1 MDLTS
6 LKKSVLEAARTRL
19 RTNAQDLRERINDLQ
34 AVTIGDD
41 NAESA
46 SQTEST
52 HGSDVELMNS
62 LAEQLEHLQHD
73 IDRLEEIDP
82 SARPTAI
89 QYGAVVLTDKRN
101 FLIATSVEEFEVN
114 GTAYLGVTP
123 KAPLIQAMLGRK
135 NGDEVTF
142 NNITYQ
148 IKEVF

>member
-1 MDLTS
+1 MKE
-6 LKKSVLEAARTRL
+6 LK
-19 RTNAQDLRERINDLQ
+19 ERIGDLQ

-62 LAEQLEHLQHD
+62 LSEQIMAFQQD
-73 IDRLEEIDP
+73 MDRLDGIDAAGTMD
-82 SARPTAI
+82 SI
-89 QYGAVVLTDKRN
+89 QYGALVHTDKRN

-114 GTAYLGVTP
+114 GRPYLGVTS
-123 KAPLIQAMLGRK
+123 KAPLIQKLMGHKA
-135 NGDEVTF
+135 GDEVEF
-142 NNITYQ
+142 NGVKYK